1 MNELAPEDLRRSAVL
16 SGLEMESTAEVEPLH
31 VPISQ
36 QRAVEAVEFGID
48 MSFDGFNVY
57 ALGSPKTDKRRII
70 TEQIKKVA
78 SHQPKPPDYCYIE
91 NFDDPGQPLL
101 LELIGGEG
109 RNFRRHMQQFIT
121 DVQILIPQALDSEDH
136 REASQNFAREF
147 QRIQTQNVTELE
159 QEALDLGLAMMPT
172 PNGFAFVPLSD
183 GKVMEQDEFLAL
195 PASEREALQ
204 QSINQMTQKLV
215 ERVQQYPSQQQ
226 KLVRDQRTL
235 REETARKVTK
245 RLLARM
251 RILYEANKKI
261 LRYLEL
267 CERELLE
274 NLDKVL
280 AQRSEARTYPF
291 LESAADPGRF
301 YRRFEVNL
309 IVDSGEVDGAPVI
322 YESNPSLENLV
333 GKLAHSVEFGN
344 FVTDF
349 THIRPGVLHRAN
361 GGYLIL
367 DAERM
372 LQKPFAWE
380 ALKRALN
387 DHRVRI
393 ESVSQLLNMSY
404 SVSLEPDPMPLKVKI
419 ILLGSRSLYQ
429 LLRVY
434 DADFDGLFK
443 VMADFSDRVAWNEE
457 SVHAY
462 VSLLSTIVKEAGIR
476 DLDRGAIAR
485 VVEYCARQVSDQ
497 AYLSTHLSDIRDL
510 ILEANYIAGLQA
522 SALIGREHIVNAIK
536 KRMHRSDRFREMVHD
551 NISRGIVKIETQGF
565 KTGQVNALS
574 VVSIGQTQFG
584 QPSRVTATAR
594 IGKGEVVDIEREAN
608 LGGDIH
614 SKAVMIVISYL
625 GSRFAKNAPLSLR
638 ASLVFEQTYGVEG
651 DSASVAEVCALLS
664 AISEL
669 PIRQS
674 VALTGSM
681 DQYGNAQ
688 AIGGVNEKIEG
699 FFAACKEAGLTGDQ
713 GVIIPRS
720 NVSHLMLEE
729 DVVQAVA
736 EGTFHIYVME
746 TVDDAL
752 QILLSRDDKAV
763 SLEEVERIVF
773 ERLAAF
779 HEQAKLSTHVGD
791 HDEG

>member
-1 MNELAPEDLRRSAVL
+1 MNELTPEEIHRSAVL
-16 SGLEMESTAEVEPLH
+16 SGLEVESTAEVEPLH

-57 ALGSPKTDKRRII
+57 ALGSPKTDKRRIV
-70 TEQIKKVA
+70 TEQIRKVA
-78 SHQPKPPDYCYIE
+78 AGQPSPSDYCYLE
-91 NFDDPGQPLL
+91 NFEDPGQPLL
-101 LELIGGEG
+101 LELLSGEG
-109 RNFRRHMQQFIT
+109 RNFRRHMQQFIA
-121 DVQILIPQALDSEDH
+121 DAQVLIPQALESDDY

-147 QRIQTQNVTELE
+147 QRIQTHNVTELE
-159 QEALDLGLAMMPT
+159 QEALEVGLAMMPT

-195 PASEREALQ
+195 PAAEREALQ
-204 QSINQMTQKLV
+204 DAINRMTQKLV
-215 ERVQQYPSQQQ
+215 ERVHQYPSEQQ

-251 RILYEANKKI
+251 RTLYEANGKI
-261 LRYLEL
+261 LRYLDL
-267 CERELLE
+267 CEGEILE

-280 AQRSEARTYPF
+280 AQSTPAPTQSF
-291 LESAADPGRF
+291 LDNADPGKF

-309 IVDSGEVDGAPVI
+309 IVDSGQVEGAPVI

-344 FVTDF
+344 LVTDF
-349 THIRPGVLHRAN
+349 THIRSGVLHRAN

-380 ALKRALN
+380 ALKRALT

-393 ESVSQLLNMSY
+393 ESVSQLLNMTY

-434 DADFDGLFK
+434 DSDFDDLFK
-443 VMADFSDRVAWNEE
+443 VMADFADRVEWSQQ
-457 SVHAY
+457 SVQAY
-462 VSLLSTIVKEAGIR
+462 AALLSTIVKEAGIR

-485 VVEYCARQVSDQ
+485 VVEHCGRQVSDQ

-510 ILEANYIAGLQA
+510 ILEADYIAA
-522 SALIGREHIVNAIK
+522 SEGSTLICRQNIVAAIK
-536 KRMHRSDRFREMVHD
+536 KRRHRSDRFREMVHD
-551 NISRGIVKIETQGF
+551 NIARGIVKIATQGF
-565 KTGQVNALS
+565 QIGQVNGLS
-574 VVSIGQTQFG
+574 VVSVGQTQFG
-584 QPSRVTATAR
+584 QPSRITATAR

-625 GSRFAKNAPLSLR
+625 GSRFAKDTPLSLR

-681 DQYGNAQ
+681 DQYGHAQ

-699 FFAACKEAGLTGDQ
+699 FFSACKEEGLTGGQ
-713 GVIIPRS
+713 GVIIPRA
-720 NVSHLMLEE
+720 NVPHLMLDET
-729 DVVQAVA
+729 VVQAVA
-736 EGTFHIYVME
+736 EGQFHIYVMD

-752 QILLSRDDKAV
+752 QILLTQNDKAV
-763 SLEEVERIVF
+763 SLEEIERTVS
-773 ERLAAF
+773 ERLAEF
-779 HEQAKLSTHVGD
+779 HERARSSARPGEQDG
-791 HDEG
+791 G

>member
-16 SGLEMESTAEVEPLH
+16 SGLKMESTAEVEPLH

-57 ALGSPKTDKRRII
+57 ALGSPKTDKRRIV
-70 TEQIKKVA
+70 TEQINKVA
-78 SHQPKPPDYCYIE
+78 AHQPKPADYCYIE

-136 REASQNFAREF
+136 REASRNFAREF

-159 QEALDLGLAMMPT
+159 QEALQVGLAMMPT
-172 PNGFAFVPLSD
+172 PNGFAFVPMSD

-204 QSINQMTQKLV
+204 QAINQMTQKLV
-215 ERVQQYPSQQQ
+215 EKVQQYPSEQQ

-251 RILYEANKKI
+251 RILYEANEKI
-261 LRYLEL
+261 LRHLDL

-280 AQRSEARTYPF
+280 AQRSEVHAYPF
-291 LESAADPGRF
+291 LEGAADPAHF

-309 IVDSGEVDGAPVI
+309 IVDSGEVEGAPVI

-344 FVTDF
+344 LVTDF

-434 DADFDGLFK
+434 DPDFDDLFK
-443 VMADFSDRVAWNEE
+443 VMADFSDRVEWNEE
-457 SVHAY
+457 SVRAY

-476 DLDRGAIAR
+476 DLNRGAIAR
-485 VVEYCARQVSDQ
+485 VVEHCARQVSDQ

-510 ILEANYIAGLQA
+510 VLEADYMAGLQA
-522 SALIGREHIVNAIK
+522 CAQIDRDHIVSAIK
-536 KRMHRSDRFREMVHD
+536 KRTHRSDRFREMVHD
-551 NISRGIVKIETQGF
+551 NISRGIVKIETQGLR
-565 KTGQVNALS
+565 TGQVNGLS

-584 QPSRVTATAR
+584 QPSRITATAR

-625 GSRFAKNAPLSLR
+625 GSRFAKDTPLSLR

-699 FFAACKEAGLTGDQ
+699 FFSACKEAGLTGDQ
-713 GVIIPRS
+713 GVIIPRA
-720 NVSHLMLEE
+720 NVSHLMLED
-729 DVVQAVA
+729 DVVDAVA
-736 EGTFHIYVME
+736 EGAFHIYVME
-746 TVDDAL
+746 NVDDAL
-752 QILLSRDDKAV
+752 QILLAKDGKAV
-763 SLEEVERIVF
+763 SMQEVECIVA
-773 ERLAAF
+773 ERLAEF
-779 HEQAKLSTHVGD
+779 HAQSKLSIHVGD
-791 HDEG
+791 HDDA